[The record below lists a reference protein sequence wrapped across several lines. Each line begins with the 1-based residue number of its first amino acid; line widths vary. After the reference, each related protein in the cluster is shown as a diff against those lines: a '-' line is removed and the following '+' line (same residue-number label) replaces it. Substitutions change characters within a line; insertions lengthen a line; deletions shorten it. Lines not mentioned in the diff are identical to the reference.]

1 MIKKFNEN
9 YIYQPKKKLNI
20 SEIVD
25 GISNANLA
33 ILSQAITLLESK
45 RKEDKALVYASLSK
59 LPPSDHK
66 SFRIGI
72 TGSPGVGKSTF
83 IETFGKYIS
92 SLGISVAVL
101 TIDPSSKINGGSIL
115 GDKTRMEEL
124 SKDSNVFIRPSPSK
138 GKLGGVGEQSYESIL
153 LCEKAGFDVILIETV
168 GVGQNEISVSEMV
181 DFFLLLKISG
191 SGDEL
196 QGIKRGI
203 IEMSDL
209 IAINKCDGNNIENSE
224 KSKNEF
230 QLALKLFPKKNS
242 EWIPKVLTC
251 SSTNGMG
258 LKEIWTNIEIYTELT
273 KKNNY
278 FFKNR
283 INQNKF
289 WLRQII
295 NESIQRNF
303 YENFSVKKEL
313 KKQLKKIEECKT
325 SVFEASQAILASK

>member
-1 MIKKFNEN
+1 MEIKRNIN
-9 YIYQPKKKLNI
+9 YKEICKKLVNKDLT
-20 SEIVD
+20 S
-25 GISNANLA
+25 
-33 ILSQAITLLESK
+33 LSKAITLIESNNK
-45 RKEDKALVYASLSK
+45 NDRLLANKILSELQNK
-59 LPPSDHK
+59 NEKNTL
-66 SFRIGI
+66 RIGV
-72 TGSPGVGKSTF
+72 TGVPGAGKSTF
-83 IETFGKYIS
+83 IENFGS
-92 SLGISVAVL
+92 NLTDLGKKVAVL
-101 TIDPSSKINGGSIL
+101 TIDPSSTISKGSIL
-115 GDKTRMEEL
+115 GDKTRMEKL
-124 SKDSNVFIRPSPSK
+124 SQNKNVFIRPTAASNFQ
-138 GKLGGVGEQSYESIL
+138 GGVAKNTRESIF
-153 LCEKAGFDVILIETV
+153 LCESAGYDVIIVETV

-181 DFFLLLKISG
+181 DFFLLLKIAG

-209 IAINKCDGNNIENSE
+209 IAINKCDGENIENSE

-251 SSTNGMG
+251 SSVNGKG
-258 LKEIWTNIEIYTELT
+258 LEEIWKNIKSYQELT

-278 FFKNR
+278 FFENR

-303 YENFSVKKEL
+303 YENSTVKKEL
-313 KKQLKKIEECKT
+313 HKQLKKIEKCET
-325 SVFEASQAILASK
+325 SVFEATQAILASQ

>member
-1 MIKKFNEN
+1 MEIKRNIN
-9 YIYQPKKKLNI
+9 YKDICEKLVNKDLT
-20 SEIVD
+20 S
-25 GISNANLA
+25 
-33 ILSQAITLLESK
+33 LSKAITLIESNNK
-45 RKEDKALVYASLSK
+45 NDRLLANKILSELQNK
-59 LPPSDHK
+59 NEKNTL
-66 SFRIGI
+66 RIGV
-72 TGSPGVGKSTF
+72 TGVPGAGKSTF
-83 IETFGKYIS
+83 IENFGS
-92 SLGISVAVL
+92 NLTDLGKKVAVL
-101 TIDPSSKINGGSIL
+101 TIDPSSTISKGSIL
-115 GDKTRMEEL
+115 GDKTRMEKL
-124 SKDSNVFIRPSPSK
+124 SQNKNVFIRPTAASNFQ
-138 GKLGGVGEQSYESIL
+138 GGVAKNTRESIF
-153 LCEKAGFDVILIETV
+153 LCESAGYDVIIVETV

-181 DFFLLLKISG
+181 DFFLLLKIAG

-209 IAINKCDGNNIENSE
+209 IAINKCDGENIENSK

-251 SSTNGMG
+251 SSVNGKG
-258 LKEIWTNIEIYTELT
+258 LEEIWKNIKSYQELT

-278 FFKNR
+278 FFENR

-303 YENFSVKKEL
+303 YENSTVKKEL
-313 KKQLKKIEECKT
+313 QKQLKKIEKCET
-325 SVFEASQAILASK
+325 SVFEATQAILASQ

>member
-1 MIKKFNEN
+1 MEIKRNIN
-9 YIYQPKKKLNI
+9 YKDICKKLVNKDLT
-20 SEIVD
+20 S
-25 GISNANLA
+25 
-33 ILSQAITLLESK
+33 LSKAITLIESNNK
-45 RKEDKALVYASLSK
+45 NDRLLANKILSELQNK
-59 LPPSDHK
+59 NEKNTL
-66 SFRIGI
+66 RIGV
-72 TGSPGVGKSTF
+72 TGVPGAGKSTF
-83 IETFGKYIS
+83 IEIFGS
-92 SLGISVAVL
+92 NLTELGKKVAVL
-101 TIDPSSKINGGSIL
+101 TIDPSSTISKGSIL
-115 GDKTRMEEL
+115 GDKTRMEKL
-124 SKDSNVFIRPSPSK
+124 SQNKNVFIRPTAASNFQ
-138 GKLGGVGEQSYESIL
+138 GGVAKNTRESIF
-153 LCEKAGFDVILIETV
+153 LCESAGYDVIIVETV

-181 DFFLLLKISG
+181 DFFLLLKIAG

-209 IAINKCDGNNIENSE
+209 IAINKCDGENIENSE

-251 SSTNGMG
+251 SSVNGKG
-258 LKEIWTNIEIYTELT
+258 LEEIWKNIKSYQELT

-278 FFKNR
+278 FFENR

-303 YENFSVKKEL
+303 YENSTVKKEL
-313 KKQLKKIEECKT
+313 EKQLKKIEKCET
-325 SVFEASQAILASK
+325 SVFEATQAILASQ

>member
-1 MIKKFNEN
+1 MEIKRNIN
-9 YIYQPKKKLNI
+9 YKDICKKLVNRDLT
-20 SEIVD
+20 S
-25 GISNANLA
+25 
-33 ILSQAITLLESK
+33 LSKAITLIESNNK
-45 RKEDKALVYASLSK
+45 NDRLLANKILSELQNK
-59 LPPSDHK
+59 NEKNTL
-66 SFRIGI
+66 RIGV
-72 TGSPGVGKSTF
+72 TGVPGAGKSTF
-83 IETFGKYIS
+83 IENFGS
-92 SLGISVAVL
+92 NLTDLGKKVAVL
-101 TIDPSSKINGGSIL
+101 TIDPSSTISKGSIL
-115 GDKTRMEEL
+115 GDKTRMEKL
-124 SKDSNVFIRPSPSK
+124 SQKKNVFIRPTAASNFQ
-138 GKLGGVGEQSYESIL
+138 GGVAKNTRESIF
-153 LCEKAGFDVILIETV
+153 LCESAGYDVIIVETV

-181 DFFLLLKISG
+181 DFFLLLKIAG

-209 IAINKCDGNNIENSE
+209 IAINKCDGENIENSE

-251 SSTNGMG
+251 SSINGDG
-258 LKEIWTNIEIYTELT
+258 LEEIWKNIKSYEELT

-303 YENFSVKKEL
+303 YENLSVKTEL
-313 KKQLKKIEECKT
+313 KKQLKKIEKCET
-325 SVFEASQAILASK
+325 SVFEATQAILASQ

>member
-1 MIKKFNEN
+1 MEIKRNIN
-9 YIYQPKKKLNI
+9 YKDICEKLVNKDLT
-20 SEIVD
+20 S
-25 GISNANLA
+25 
-33 ILSQAITLLESK
+33 LSKAITLIESNNK
-45 RKEDKALVYASLSK
+45 NDRLLANKILSELQNK
-59 LPPSDHK
+59 NEKNTL
-66 SFRIGI
+66 RIGV
-72 TGSPGVGKSTF
+72 TGVPGAGKSTF
-83 IETFGKYIS
+83 IENFGS
-92 SLGISVAVL
+92 NLTDLGKKVAVL
-101 TIDPSSKINGGSIL
+101 TIDPSSTISKGSIL
-115 GDKTRMEEL
+115 GDKTRMEKL
-124 SKDSNVFIRPSPSK
+124 SQNKNVFIRPTAASNFQ
-138 GKLGGVGEQSYESIL
+138 GGVAKNTRESIF
-153 LCEKAGFDVILIETV
+153 LCESAGYDVIIVETV

-181 DFFLLLKISG
+181 DFFLLLKIAG

-209 IAINKCDGNNIENSE
+209 IAINKCDGENIENSK

-251 SSTNGMG
+251 SSVNGKG
-258 LKEIWTNIEIYTELT
+258 LEEIWKNIKSYQELT

-278 FFKNR
+278 FFENR

-303 YENFSVKKEL
+303 YENSTVKKEL
-313 KKQLKKIEECKT
+313 QKQLKKLEKCET
-325 SVFEASQAILASK
+325 SVFEATQAILASQ

>member
-1 MIKKFNEN
+1 MEIKRNIN
-9 YIYQPKKKLNI
+9 YKEICKKLVNKDLT
-20 SEIVD
+20 S
-25 GISNANLA
+25 
-33 ILSQAITLLESK
+33 LSKAITLIESNNK
-45 RKEDKALVYASLSK
+45 NDRLLANKILSELQNK
-59 LPPSDHK
+59 NEKNTL
-66 SFRIGI
+66 RIGV
-72 TGSPGVGKSTF
+72 TGVPGAGKSTF
-83 IETFGKYIS
+83 IENFGS
-92 SLGISVAVL
+92 NLTDLGKKVAVL
-101 TIDPSSKINGGSIL
+101 TIDPSSTISKGSIL
-115 GDKTRMEEL
+115 GDKTRMEKL
-124 SKDSNVFIRPSPSK
+124 SQNKNVFIRPTAASNFQ
-138 GKLGGVGEQSYESIL
+138 GGVAKNTRESIF
-153 LCEKAGFDVILIETV
+153 LCESAGYDIIIVETV

-181 DFFLLLKISG
+181 DFFLLLKIAG

-209 IAINKCDGNNIENSE
+209 IAINKCDGENIENSE

-251 SSTNGMG
+251 SSVNGKG
-258 LKEIWTNIEIYTELT
+258 LEEIWKNIKSYQELT

-278 FFKNR
+278 FFENR

-303 YENFSVKKEL
+303 YENSIVKKEL
-313 KKQLKKIEECKT
+313 QKQLKKLEKCET
-325 SVFEASQAILASK
+325 SVFEATQAILASQ

>member
-1 MIKKFNEN
+1 MEIKRNIN
-9 YIYQPKKKLNI
+9 YKDICEKLVNKDLT
-20 SEIVD
+20 S
-25 GISNANLA
+25 
-33 ILSQAITLLESK
+33 LSKAITLIESNNK
-45 RKEDKALVYASLSK
+45 NDRLLANKILSELQNK
-59 LPPSDHK
+59 NEKNTL
-66 SFRIGI
+66 RIGV
-72 TGSPGVGKSTF
+72 TGVPGAGKSTF
-83 IETFGKYIS
+83 IENFGS
-92 SLGISVAVL
+92 NLTDLGKKVAVL
-101 TIDPSSKINGGSIL
+101 TIDPSSTISKGSIL
-115 GDKTRMEEL
+115 GDKTRMEKL
-124 SKDSNVFIRPSPSK
+124 SQNKNVFIRPTAASNFQ
-138 GKLGGVGEQSYESIL
+138 GGVAKNTRESIF
-153 LCEKAGFDVILIETV
+153 LCESAGYDVIIVETV

-181 DFFLLLKISG
+181 DFFLLLKIAG

-209 IAINKCDGNNIENSE
+209 IAINKCDGENIENSK

-251 SSTNGMG
+251 SSVNGKG
-258 LKEIWTNIEIYTELT
+258 LEEIWKNIESYLELT

-278 FFKNR
+278 FFENR

-303 YENFSVKKEL
+303 YENSNVKKR
-313 KKQLKKIEECKT
+313 T
-325 SVFEASQAILASK
+325 T